1 MKKIVR
7 KTRNVLFIVMY
18 YCFCILPLRKEK
30 ILFTS
35 ESREEISGNL
45 KYIYTALEKKSS
57 NLNLVIRVR
66 DKKKTKPSIFQFAN
80 LAFHCATSSFII
92 IDDFY
97 PILYKLKIRKKA
109 NFMQVWHA
117 VGAFKQFGYAR
128 VGLPGGPKEDSINHR
143 NYTQVI
149 ISSANIVDIYAKS
162 FGVNPRIV
170 LPLGVARTDFFFNPI
185 EIKKMKTKFYE
196 KYPKLKDKKIVMF
209 APTFR
214 GNGQMTAYYPQE
226 WIDLNFVYEKIKDT
240 NYIFALKFHPYVK
253 DKIEIPE
260 HMRESIIDFSEYRE
274 INDLLIVSER
284 LITDYSSSIFEYSL
298 MGRKMLFYVPDLD
311 EYTRDRSF
319 YFEYEKFV
327 PGNIHFDFE
336 KLVTDALDED
346 FNVNKIF
353 EFRNKFFEYQ
363 DGKSSERISNYI
375 LENKRRS
382 I

>member
-1 MKKIVR
+1 
-7 KTRNVLFIVMY
+7 
-18 YCFCILPLRKEK
+18 
-30 ILFTS
+30 
-35 ESREEISGNL
+35 
-45 KYIYTALEKKSS
+45 
-57 NLNLVIRVR
+57 
-66 DKKKTKPSIFQFAN
+66 
-80 LAFHCATSSFII
+80 
-92 IDDFY
+92 
-97 PILYKLKIRKKA
+97 
-109 NFMQVWHA
+109 
-117 VGAFKQFGYAR
+117 
-128 VGLPGGPKEDSINHR
+128 
-143 NYTQVI
+143 
-149 ISSANIVDIYAKS
+149 
-162 FGVNPRIV
+162 
-170 LPLGVARTDFFFNPI
+170 
-185 EIKKMKTKFYE
+185 
-196 KYPKLKDKKIVMF
+196 
-209 APTFR
+209 
-214 GNGQMTAYYPQE
+214 MTAYYPQE